1 MAAPVIKVTDSEATV
16 SKGLCDLVIEKANAA
31 IGKKDIFVIGVSGGS
46 AAKFLCNGLPGCSTD
61 WKKWRIFFCDERHVS
76 YDDPECTYSV
86 YRKGLV
92 TQITGLED
100 HNIFPIKPE
109 LSVEAAAEDYL
120 KCLRTVFPGSD
131 VPRFDL
137 LVLGMGPD
145 GHTCSLFPGHPLT
158 KEREKLVA
166 AITDSPKPPPRRVT
180 LTFPVINNAA
190 CAVFAAAG
198 AGKADMVQRVLE
210 GDKENPL
217 PAAMVRPTNGE
228 VVWLLDS
235 AAAAKLKGANKL

>member
-1 MAAPVIKVTDSEATV
+1 MASPVINVTDSESNV
-16 SKGLCDLVIEKANAA
+16 EKNLCDLVLEKAEAA
-31 IGKKDIFVIGVSGGS
+31 IKERGIFVIGVSGGS
-46 AAKFLCNGLPGCSTD
+46 AAKFLCNGLPLANTD
-61 WKKWRIFFCDERHVS
+61 WGKWRIFFCDERYVNH
-76 YDDPECTYSV
+76 DDPECTYKYYKNNLVSKV
-86 YRKGLV
+86 QGLS
-92 TQITGLED
+92 D
-100 HNIFPIKPE
+100 NIFPVNPDIQ
-109 LSVEAAAEDYL
+109 VESAAEEYL
-120 KCLRTVFPGSD
+120 KILRQVFPGEG

-158 KEREKLVA
+158 KEMTRLVA
-166 AITDSPKPPPRRVT
+166 PITDSPKPPPTRVT

-198 AGKADMVQRVLE
+198 AGKADMVQKVLD

-228 VVWLLDS
+228 VIWFLDS
-235 AAAAKLKGANKL
+235 AAASKLKTTTSL